1 MQEINQKYRI
11 FQAISKSFYMT
22 TDYLKIFLK
31 LCGIFA
37 LVMSVLSFI
46 FSQSFG
52 CLVPGVQDKILC
64 GENVAGYVVYIVLKF
79 FMVAVFLRVWADKIY
94 LKKDIGLIYFKENG
108 LRFVKFFGVFAVFLV
123 LNVVPFL
130 SLYLLIIRTPNPI
143 WQIEILYFFVV
154 SLGFFVPFV
163 LMRFYAN
170 IGLWIAGSR
179 FTDFKKTYR
188 QTNFQTSRIL
198 TAFTV
203 ILAFCLFLFLILQ
216 GYLKHSVF
224 EPLFLYNIFAE
235 YVFEWG
241 LLFMASIMFN
251 FIMIQK
257 DMLPAED

>member
-1 MQEINQKYRI
+1 MQETDQKYRI
-11 FQAISKSFYMT
+11 FQAIGKSFYMT
-22 TDYLKIFLK
+22 TDYFKFFLK
-31 LCGIFA
+31 LSGIFA
-37 LVMSVLSFI
+37 LAMSALSFI
-46 FSQSFG
+46 FLQSFG
-52 CLVPGVQDKILC
+52 CLVSGVQDKIVC
-64 GENVAGYVVYIVLKF
+64 GENVAGYVAYIVLKF

-94 LKKDIGLIYFKENG
+94 LKKDITLIYFKESG
-108 LRFVKFFGVFAVFLV
+108 LRFVKFFGVFAV
-123 LNVVPFL
+123 
-130 SLYLLIIRTPNPI
+130 YLLIIRTPNPI

-170 IGLWIAGSR
+170 IGLWIEGSG
-179 FTDFKKTYR
+179 FSDFKKTYR

-203 ILAFCLFLFLILQ
+203 VLAFCLFLFLVLQ

-224 EPLFLYNIFAE
+224 EPLFLYNILAE
-235 YVFEWG
+235 YVFEWV
-241 LLFMASIMFN
+241 LLFVASIMFN